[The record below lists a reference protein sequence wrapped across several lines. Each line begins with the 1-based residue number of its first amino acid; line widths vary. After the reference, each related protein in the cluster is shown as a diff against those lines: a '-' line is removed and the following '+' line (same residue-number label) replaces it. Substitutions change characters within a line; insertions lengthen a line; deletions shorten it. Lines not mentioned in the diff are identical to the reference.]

1 MRNYTPLAAASVAA
15 LLSLAACQKQPEV
28 VEATG
33 PDPQAKELAKAAPV
47 ELPPA
52 IKASKTYRCK
62 DNSLV
67 YITFLTDNVTALVRD
82 KQEEPPVATL
92 KAPAPGQAYVFEGYS
107 LSGEGDQVTYKSPDS
122 GSQSCKA

>member
-1 MRNYTPLAAASVAA
+1 MTRTLTLALVAAAALAGCNKEDHTIVA
-15 LLSLAACQKQPEV
+15 
-28 VEATG
+28 G
-33 PDPQAKELAKAAPV
+33 PDVNDPQANVVANLDNV
-47 ELPPA
+47 QLPPS
-52 IKASKTYRCK
+52 ISASKTYRCK